1 VHRTPRWEAVKCPS
15 AGIYPVPAP
24 PEAWRHYGELSPA
37 DREAATAYYHAFSR
51 WTAGQRQKFGQHP
64 QNRVIEFPSYNH
76 YFFLE
81 KPREAKQ
88 AIVSYLSA
96 LP

>member
-1 VHRTPRWEAVKCPS
+1 VNRTPRWEAVRCPS
-15 AGIYPVPAP
+15 AAIYPVPAP
-24 PEAWRHYGELSPA
+24 PETWRHYGELSA
-37 DREAATAYYHAFSR
+37 ANREAATAYYHAFSR
-51 WTAGQRQKFGQHP
+51 WTAGQHAKFGQWP

-81 KPREAKQ
+81 KPDEARRV
-88 AIVSYLSA
+88 IVDYLST